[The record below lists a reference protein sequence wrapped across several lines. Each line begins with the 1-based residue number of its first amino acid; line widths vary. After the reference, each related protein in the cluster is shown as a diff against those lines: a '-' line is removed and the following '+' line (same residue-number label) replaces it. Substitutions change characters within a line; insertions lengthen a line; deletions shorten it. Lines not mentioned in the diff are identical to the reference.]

1 MILIKVDNI
10 VCEFIGMI
18 RKIPRKRDRK
28 VQSTIYGEK
37 RSIFTRGVKDLTINV
52 GNISEE
58 EFENL
63 ERIFLKH
70 NNNIIIVDTSDGKQ
84 YNKMFIDS
92 NEINFE
98 RQKDYNTNT
107 YYYTGT
113 LSISRT

>member
-1 MILIKVDNI
+1 MILIKSDGI
-10 VCEFIGMI
+10 VCEFIGNL
-18 RKIPRKRDRK
+18 RKIPRKRQRK
-28 VQSTIYGEK
+28 VQESIYGQRK
-37 RSIFTRGVKDLTINV
+37 STFARGVNDLNINV

-70 NNNIIIVDTSDGKQ
+70 NNNIVIVDTSDGKQ

-113 LSISRT
+113 LTISRT